1 VVIGTIDFLLLGPLE
16 ARQHDRLLRLGSI
29 KHRMLLAKLLLHANQ
44 VVSTDELIEAVWGEE
59 PPPTVRQSLQNHV
72 AALRK
77 AIEAG
82 NGSAAPRTLLTR
94 DPGYLLRIDLEQ
106 LDLHRFQRLDRSGR
120 QALSEGDPA
129 TAADLLRQA
138 LALWRGPALADVAAS
153 TGIAWPELIGVE
165 ELQLAAVEARIEAD
179 LALGR
184 HHELVAE
191 LEALVRLHPL
201 REHLHGQLMLALYRS
216 GRQADALAA
225 YRAARKTLV
234 NELGIEPSVGLQRL
248 EQAILAQDPALELLV
263 PARPAGRPDADEGDR
278 QADPGRDAPAG
289 TRPRPAADGA
299 SVERKLVS
307 VLFAEVDEPAGEG
320 AARDPEDVSTMLNR
334 RLERVAAEVESF
346 GGTVQHA
353 VGGITMA
360 VFGVPQT
367 REDDPERAVRAALA
381 IRDAFGRG
389 VEVRIAVTTGEALVT
404 AGTGVA
410 GDPVATCARLQQ
422 AAPSGTVLVS
432 EATGRATERSISY
445 GPASLLSLAGRARP
459 MAVWSALEPRN
470 RTGLDALAAGPV
482 PLVGRDR
489 ELGLLLE
496 AYRRTRQERRPR
508 LVTLLGPPGIGKSRL
523 VAELGRALDA
533 DSDLVAWRQGRSPP
547 YGEGATYLALAE
559 AVKAEAGL
567 LENDTADRVE
577 RRLARMVE
585 HALADDPASAS
596 WVADHLRRLV
606 GAGGDAP
613 ELVGRREEAF
623 AAWRRFLHGL
633 AARRPLVLVLE
644 DLHWADDALL
654 DFLEELLEPA
664 GGRAAAVPLLAVV
677 TARPELLERRPTWQQ
692 ARPGTL
698 TELAPLSEADTGR
711 LLDALLAHHRLPE
724 SVGPA
729 LLAAAGGNPLFAEEY
744 VRMLRDRHP
753 LPAPAP
759 EPPGPPA
766 HRGATLEPPGPPAHR
781 GARLEP
787 PGPPA
792 HRGASLEPPG
802 PPAHR
807 GASLE
812 PPGPPAHRGARLE
825 PPGPPAGPE
834 LPLPESVHAIVA
846 ARLDALPP
854 EEKAALQDLA
864 VLGRAGWVG
873 ALAAVSGK
881 GRPDVEACLEHLHD
895 KEFLYRA
902 GRSSMAGE
910 REYGFRHVLVRDV
923 AYGQIPRAERA
934 ERHRRAAA
942 WLESLAPDLPEAQ
955 RGRAGRAELLAHHYG
970 QALALASAAGADTG
984 DLAERARLALRDA
997 GDRVAALGAHAGA
1010 ARYYTA
1016 ALAIWPEDDP
1026 ERPELEFRAGEARCR
1041 GDGVGEDLL
1050 VKARDGLLA
1059 AGRRERAAEAEMLLG
1074 RLAYIYGRPRAAHI
1088 ERALALVADAPPS
1101 RSKAAVL
1108 SDCSLHLLVADRH
1121 AEALDVARQALAMAR
1136 PLGAHEVE
1144 PAALNAIGAAR
1155 VALGDPGGLADL
1167 ERCVAL
1173 SEEQGSSR
1181 SVGWHVNLAV
1191 ARSILGDLRGS
1202 FAASEAAWRAAKRY
1216 GGVADLR
1223 FIELARVAEHYWTGR
1238 WPEAMGMADAVV
1250 ADADAGARH
1259 YGECE
1264 CRIWRGRIR
1273 LARGEL
1279 AAALEDGERAL
1290 VLARESGDPQNL
1302 EPALA
1307 FGARVLLAADRDP
1320 EAGKLVDELLAGLGG
1335 RLLNR
1340 VLGVD
1345 LAVDLVELERPA
1357 EVLEAVPPSPWREAA
1372 RAFMT
1377 GDPGRAAKFYAEIG
1391 SRPDEADARLAAAS
1405 RLLGAGRLAEGRTEL
1420 DRALAFYREVGAT
1433 AHLATASELLFARP

>member
-1 VVIGTIDFLLLGPLE
+1 VVGTIEFLLLGPLE
-16 ARQHDRLLRLGSI
+16 ARQRDRLLRLGSI

-77 AIEAG
+77 AIEPS
-82 NGSAAPRTLLTR
+82 NGSVPPRMLLTR
-94 DPGYLLRIDLEQ
+94 DPGYLLKVDLEQ
-106 LDLHRFQRLDRSGR
+106 LDLHRFQRLDRAGR
-120 QALSEGDPA
+120 EALAAGDPA
-129 TAADLLRQA
+129 AAADLLRQA
-138 LALWRGPALADVAAS
+138 LALWRGPVLADVAAS
-153 TGIAWPELIGVE
+153 TGIAWPELIGIE

-184 HHELVAE
+184 HRELIAE

-225 YRAARKTLV
+225 YRAARRTLV

-248 EQAILAQDPALELLV
+248 EQAILAQDPALELLA
-263 PARPAGRPDADEGDR
+263 PAATRRPDTEEGDR
-278 QADPGRDAPAG
+278 PPDPDAPHQAG
-289 TRPRPAADGA
+289 GARGRSLAGDGN

-320 AARDPEDVSTMLNR
+320 AERDPEDVSTMLNR
-334 RLERVAAEVESF
+334 RLQRVRAEVESF
-346 GGTVQHA
+346 GGTVEHA

-360 VFGVPQT
+360 TFGVPQT

-381 IRDAFGRG
+381 IRDAFHGDG

-422 AAPSGTVLVS
+422 AAPPGGVLVS

-482 PLVGRDR
+482 PLVGRDA

-496 AYRRTRQERRPR
+496 AYRRTREERRPR

-533 DSDLVAWRQGRSPP
+533 DSDLVTWRQGRSPP
-547 YGEGATYLALAE
+547 YGEGITYLALAE
-559 AVKAEAGL
+559 IVKAEAGI

-577 RRLARMVE
+577 RRLTRMVE
-585 HALADDPASAS
+585 HALADDPASAL

-606 GAGGDAP
+606 GAGGDVP
-613 ELVGRREEAF
+613 VLVGRREEAF

-664 GGRAAAVPLLAVV
+664 GGREEPVPLLAVV
-677 TARPELLERRPTWQQ
+677 TARPELLERRPDWQQ
-692 ARPGTL
+692 ARPATR
-698 TELAPLSEADTGR
+698 TELPPLSEADTGR
-711 LLDALLAHHRLPE
+711 LLGALLAHHRLPE

-729 LLAAAGGNPLFAEEY
+729 LLGAAGGNPLFAEEY

-753 LPAPAP
+753 LPAPEP
-759 EPPGPPA
+759 EPA
-766 HRGATLEPPGPPAHR
+766 D
-781 GARLEP
+781 
-787 PGPPA
+787 
-792 HRGASLEPPG
+792 RGASFEP
-802 PPAHR
+802 AV
-807 GASLE
+807 
-812 PPGPPAHRGARLE
+812 
-825 PPGPPAGPE
+825 PPAGPE

-873 ALAAVSGK
+873 ALAAVSGR
-881 GRPDVEACLEHLHD
+881 GRPEAEACLERLHD

-934 ERHRRAAA
+934 SKHRRAAA
-942 WLESLAPDLPEAQ
+942 WLESLAPDPVEPGERPGGPA
-955 RGRAGRAELLAHHYG
+955 AGRAELLAHHYG
-970 QALALASAAGADTG
+970 QALALASAAGEDTG
-984 DLAERARLALRDA
+984 DLAERTRLALRDA
-997 GDRVAALGAHAGA
+997 GDRVAALGTHAGA

-1026 ERPELEFRAGEARCR
+1026 DRPELELRAGEARCR
-1041 GDGVGEDLL
+1041 GEGVGEELL
-1050 VKARDGLLA
+1050 LKARDGLLA
-1059 AGRRERAAEAEMLLG
+1059 RGARERAAEAEMLLG
-1074 RLAYIYGRPRAAHI
+1074 RLAYIYGRPRSAHI

-1136 PLGAHEVE
+1136 PLGAHEVQA
-1144 PAALNAIGAAR
+1144 AALNAIGGAR

-1238 WPEAMGMADAVV
+1238 WPEALRMADAVV
-1250 ADADAGARH
+1250 AGAAAGARH

-1273 LARGEL
+1273 LAWGEL

-1290 VLARESGDPQNL
+1290 ALARESGDPQNL

-1307 FGARVLLAADRDP
+1307 FGARVLLAAARTA
-1320 EAGKLVDELLAGLGG
+1320 EAGKLVDELLGGLGG

-1340 VLGVD
+1340 ALGVD
-1345 LAVDLVELERPA
+1345 LAFDLVELERPA
-1357 EVLEAVPPSPWREAA
+1357 EVLDAVPPSPWREAA
-1372 RAFMT
+1372 RWFVT
-1377 GDPGRAAKFYAEIG
+1377 GDPARAATVYAEIG

-1405 RLLGAGRLAEGRTEL
+1405 RLLGTGRLAEGRGEL

-1433 AHLATASELLFARP
+1433 AHLATARELLFART

>member
-1 VVIGTIDFLLLGPLE
+1 MVDTIDFSLLGPLE
-16 ARQHDRLLRLGSI
+16 ARQRDRLLRLGSI

-59 PPPTVRQSLQNHV
+59 PPPTVKQSLQNHI

-77 AIEAG
+77 AIEVS
-82 NGSAAPRTLLTR
+82 NGSAPPRTLLTR
-94 DPGYLLRIDLEQ
+94 DPGYLLNVDPEQ

-120 QALSEGDPA
+120 EALTAGDPA

-184 HHELVAE
+184 HRELVAE

-248 EQAILAQDPALELLV
+248 EQAILAQDPALELLA
-263 PARPAGRPDADEGDR
+263 PAASAGRPDPDDGD
-278 QADPGRDAPAG
+278 DAPGPATRTAG
-289 TRPRPAADGA
+289 AGA

-320 AARDPEDVSTMLNR
+320 VERDPEDVSTMLNR
-334 RLERVAAEVESF
+334 RLQRVRAEVESF
-346 GGTVQHA
+346 GGTVEHA

-381 IRDAFGRG
+381 IRDALDGDG

-404 AGTGVA
+404 AGTSVA
-410 GDPVATCARLQQ
+410 GDSVATCARLQQ
-422 AAPSGTVLVS
+422 AAPAGTVLVS
-432 EATGRATERSISY
+432 EATGRTTERSISY
-445 GPASLLSLAGRARP
+445 GPASLLSLAGRAKP

-496 AYRRTRQERRPR
+496 SYRRARAERQPR
-508 LVTLLGPPGIGKSRL
+508 LVTVLGPPGIGKTRL

-533 DSDLVAWRQGRSPP
+533 DSDLVTWRQGRSPP
-547 YGEGATYLALAE
+547 YGQGITYWALAE
-559 AVKAEAGL
+559 VVKAEAGI
-567 LENDTADRVE
+567 LENDTDDRVE

-585 HALADDPASAS
+585 HALADEPAA
-596 WVADHLRRLV
+596 APRIAGHLRWLV
-606 GAGGDAP
+606 GDGGDA
-613 ELVGRREEAF
+613 VQVRRREEAF

-664 GGRAAAVPLLAVV
+664 SGRAEPVPLLVVV
-677 TARPELLERRPTWQQ
+677 TARPELLERRPGWGGE
-692 ARPGTL
+692 RPGGL
-698 TELAPLSEADTGR
+698 AELAPLSEDDTGR
-711 LLDALLAHHRLPE
+711 LLEALLSHHRLPE

-744 VRMLRDRHP
+744 VRMLRDRNP
-753 LPAPAP
+753 LPAP
-759 EPPGPPA
+759 GPD
-766 HRGATLEPPGPPAHR
+766 RV
-781 GARLEP
+781 
-787 PGPPA
+787 
-792 HRGASLEPPG
+792 
-802 PPAHR
+802 
-807 GASLE
+807 
-812 PPGPPAHRGARLE
+812 
-825 PPGPPAGPE
+825 GPE

-846 ARLDALPP
+846 ARLDTLPP

-864 VLGRAGWVG
+864 VLGRVGWVG
-873 ALAAVSGK
+873 ALAAVSGHD
-881 GRPDVEACLEHLHD
+881 RADVETRLERLHD

-934 ERHRRAAA
+934 TKHRRAAG
-942 WLESLAPDLPEAQ
+942 WLESLAPDHVDRRSRGSRIGGRKDGWPPQ
-955 RGRAGRAELLAHHYG
+955 RGRAGRSELLAHHYG
-970 QALALASAAGADTG
+970 QALALASAAGKDTG
-984 DLAERARLALRDA
+984 DLTERARLALRDA

-1026 ERPELEFRAGEARCR
+1026 ERPELEFRAGEARCF
-1041 GDGVGEDLL
+1041 GEGAGQELL
-1050 VKARDGLLA
+1050 EKARDGLLA
-1059 AGRRERAAEAEMLLG
+1059 VGARERAAEAEMLLG
-1074 RLAYIYGRPRAAHI
+1074 RLAYVYGRPRSVHI
-1088 ERALALVADAPPS
+1088 ERALALVADAPAS
-1101 RSKAAVL
+1101 HSKAAVL
-1108 SDCSLHLLVADRH
+1108 SGCMLHLMVADRH
-1121 AEALDVARQALAMAR
+1121 AEALGVAREALTMAR
-1136 PLGAHEVE
+1136 SFGARDVE
-1144 PAALNAIGAAR
+1144 AAALITIGAAR
-1155 VALGDPGGLADL
+1155 VAQGDPGGLGDL
-1167 ERCVAL
+1167 ERGVAL
-1173 SEEQGSSR
+1173 SEEQGSSH
-1181 SVGWHVNLAV
+1181 SVGWHINLAY

-1202 FAASEAAWRAAKRY
+1202 FAAREAAWRAAERY
-1216 GGVADLR
+1216 GGGAELR
-1223 FIELARVAEHYWTGR
+1223 FIELERVAEHYWTGR
-1238 WPEAMGMADAVV
+1238 WSEATRV
-1250 ADADAGARH
+1250 ADTVASDAADGTPH
-1259 YGECE
+1259 YMECE
-1264 CRIWRGRIR
+1264 CRFWRGRIH
-1273 LARGEL
+1273 LARGEVR
-1279 AAALEDGERAL
+1279 AALEDGERAL
-1290 VLARESGDPQNL
+1290 ALAREAGDPQNL
-1302 EPALA
+1302 DPALA
-1307 FGARVLLAADRDP
+1307 FGARLLLAADRP
-1320 EAGKLVDELLAGLGG
+1320 AEAGKLVDELLAGLAG
-1335 RLLNR
+1335 RLLNPD
-1340 VLGVD
+1340 LGVD
-1345 LAVDLVELERPA
+1345 LAVDLVELGRPA
-1357 EVLEAVPPSPWREAA
+1357 EVLDDAPPSPWREAA
-1372 RAFMT
+1372 RAFVA
-1377 GDPGRAAKFYAEIG
+1377 GDPGRAAAVYAEIG
-1391 SRPDEADARLAAAS
+1391 ARPDEAYARLAAAR
-1405 RLLGAGRLAEGRTEL
+1405 RLFGDGRLAEGRAEL
-1420 DRALAFYREVGAT
+1420 DRALVFYREVGAS
-1433 AHLATASELLFARP
+1433 AHLAEARELLFALT